1 MLGSCLDGRV
11 TGYHGVLWLKYG
23 RVTTTA
29 EGPHLCIRSCY
40 RMFLETAVGNTDM
53 FSVPGTRHT
62 LKYGYV
68 SPIRYTPHI
77 EKHTLFFNIRPM
89 GVTMT
94 GRFGLP
100 LGPFISRITY

>member
-1 MLGSCLDGRV
+1 MYSV
-11 TGYHGVLWLKYG
+11 VLWAVLGDCGWKYG
-23 RVTTTA
+23 HVFRT
-29 EGPHLCIRSCY
+29 
-40 RMFLETAVGNTDM
+40 
-53 FSVPGTRHT
+53 
-62 LKYGYV
+62 
-68 SPIRYTPHI
+68 RYTPYT